1 MRPANDQSRE
11 CHTPLQSCAPMTADM
26 QQLNRITRRQRGLI
40 TRLQALLAGLSDG
53 EIQGL
58 LRRRIWIEIR
68 PGVYAVAGAPQSWEQ
83 VVQATLLSA
92 GPGAWASH
100 RTGAHFWSVRRIEQP
115 ELIEVLTG
123 LERRVTLAGVV
134 GRRSGEL
141 FDADLT
147 TRLGVPCVSAP
158 RALIDTSRS
167 MNHEQLGRA
176 LDDLLRRKLCTLDEV
191 RRCVD
196 RLHPGPGRPLKG
208 MHSVLAERWPG
219 YDPGESDLE
228 TRRSGPSR
236 RLASR
241 CPSSSTGCGSVASR
255 YGSTSPIQSSRSR
268 SRSTRGSTTAKFGHS
283 STAITSAVTSRAA
296 AVDAV
301 HVHVRDV
308 RRVHGDR
315 TRTLLERRAP

>member
-1 MRPANDQSRE
+1 MTVDMR
-11 CHTPLQSCAPMTADM
+11 
-26 QQLNRITRRQRGLI
+26 QLNRITRRQRGLI

-58 LRRRIWIEIR
+58 LRRRIWIEVR

-92 GPGAWASH
+92 GPDAWASH
-100 RTGAHFWSVRRIEQP
+100 RTGAHLWSVRRVEQP

-134 GRRSGEL
+134 GRRSREL

-147 TRLGVPCVSAP
+147 TRLGIPCVSAP
-158 RALIDTSRS
+158 RALVDILGA

-219 YDPGESDLE
+219 YDPGDSDLE
-228 TRRSGPSR
+228 TRAVRAIAMAGLPLPKQQHRMWLGGKPVRIDLAYPELKIAIEVDSWEYHGQVRSQFDCDHIR
-236 RLASR
+236 RDELVLLQWT
-241 CPSSSTGCGSVASR
+241 PFT
-255 YGSTSPIQSSRSR
+255 
-268 SRSTRGSTTAKFGHS
+268 F
-283 STAITSAVTSRAA
+283 TSAMSDEYMATS
-296 AVDAV
+296 
-301 HVHVRDV
+301 
-308 RRVHGDR
+308 
-315 TRTLLERRAP
+315 TRTLLERAGAVIDDSTAA

>member
-1 MRPANDQSRE
+1 MTVDMR
-11 CHTPLQSCAPMTADM
+11 
-26 QQLNRITRRQRGLI
+26 QLNRITRRQRGLI

-58 LRRRIWIEIR
+58 LRRRIWIEVR

-92 GPGAWASH
+92 GPDAWASH
-100 RTGAHFWSVRRIEQP
+100 QTGAHLWSVRRVEQP

-134 GRRSGEL
+134 GRRSREL

-147 TRLGVPCVSAP
+147 ARLGIPCVSAP
-158 RALIDTSRS
+158 RALVDTSRS

-176 LDDLLRRKLCTLDEV
+176 LDDLLRRKLCTLDEM

-219 YDPGESDLE
+219 YDPGDSDLE
-228 TRRSGPSR
+228 TRAVRAIAMAGLPLPKQQHRMWLGGKPVRIDLAYPELKIAIEVDSWEYHGQVRSQFDCDHIR
-236 RLASR
+236 RDELVLLQWT
-241 CPSSSTGCGSVASR
+241 PFT
-255 YGSTSPIQSSRSR
+255 
-268 SRSTRGSTTAKFGHS
+268 F
-283 STAITSAVTSRAA
+283 TSAMSDEYMATS
-296 AVDAV
+296 
-301 HVHVRDV
+301 
-308 RRVHGDR
+308 
-315 TRTLLERRAP
+315 TRTLLERAGAVIDDSTAA